1 MAHFLFCNYIS
12 TAWTRLIQLWRL
24 RFLVQTASG
33 FLIQAPCSIY
43 QCQVWNWY
51 LIRFPIFIQTENH
64 SSYLPHGRVMTRLLL
79 GVICI
84 CVYNDVKDST
94 TKIFGYGIYS
104 HTQKQE
110 YETKTAR
117 ADNMIMCVVR
127 KIYKLRR
134 LSWDKSRLTIWLSN
148 KS

>member
-1 MAHFLFCNYIS
+1 MACGYFHNK
-12 TAWTRLIQLWRL
+12 T
-24 RFLVQTASG
+24 
-33 FLIQAPCSIY
+33 PCTIY
-43 QCQVWNWY
+43 QCQVSNWY

-64 SSYLPHGRVMTRLLL
+64 FSYLPHGRVMTRLLL

-117 ADNMIMCVVR
+117 ADNMIMYVVR
-127 KIYKLRR
+127 EIYKLRR
-134 LSWDKSRLTIWLSN
+134 LS
-148 KS
+148 

>member
-1 MAHFLFCNYIS
+1 
-12 TAWTRLIQLWRL
+12 
-24 RFLVQTASG
+24 
-33 FLIQAPCSIY
+33 
-43 QCQVWNWY
+43 
-51 LIRFPIFIQTENH
+51 
-64 SSYLPHGRVMTRLLL
+64 MTRLLL

-94 TKIFGYGIYS
+94 TKIFSYGIYS

-117 ADNMIMCVVR
+117 ADNMIMYVVR
-127 KIYKLRR
+127 EIYKLRR